1 MPNTSSTGSNHGRDG
16 ARPSSGGKRTNNSPV
31 TAVAALLPIRA
42 LSAPAS
48 GMQSSAP
55 RAGTSSAPPSA
66 AAERPRSAFTS
77 GMRTAQFP
85 NMAPLAAKTTRTAA
99 RARPSPLTPASR
111 PRTARGAP
119 VPAGPAGELH
129 RCAWMDVHPP
139 RNHEESPISIGST
152 ATAGPVRGEVRGL
165 SKTFGP
171 VRAVTDLSFTV
182 EPGSVTGF
190 LGPNGAGKT
199 TTMRMLLGL
208 ARPDT
213 GTATFNG
220 TPYAGLPEP
229 VRTVGAVLETAF
241 HPARSGR
248 NHLRVY
254 CRAAG
259 LPLSRA
265 DEVLVQVGLAD
276 AGGRRAGGYSLG
288 MRQRLALATALLGNP
303 TVLVLDEPANG
314 LDPEGIQWLR
324 GFLRHLAHDQGRTVL
339 VSSHLLA
346 EVEQTADRVVI
357 VGAGRLV
364 RQGSLAELR
373 AGNAGSVLVRSPRAT
388 ALAELLRPCASTVA
402 ATDGHPDGLSV
413 TGLPVEEVGRRAFAG
428 GIEVHE
434 LRARTSGLEEVYFR
448 LTAGQEQ
455 YAADHTDTVDTIGQ
469 GVS

>member
-1 MPNTSSTGSNHGRDG
+1 MRLDGR
-16 ARPSSGGKRTNNSPV
+16 
-31 TAVAALLPIRA
+31 
-42 LSAPAS
+42 
-48 GMQSSAP
+48 
-55 RAGTSSAPPSA
+55 PP
-66 AAERPRSAFTS
+66 AAERQER
-77 GMRTAQFP
+77 
-85 NMAPLAAKTTRTAA
+85 
-99 RARPSPLTPASR
+99 
-111 PRTARGAP
+111 
-119 VPAGPAGELH
+119 
-129 RCAWMDVHPP
+129 
-139 RNHEESPISIGST
+139 PISIGST
-152 ATAGPVRGEVRGL
+152 ATAGPVRVEVREL
-165 SKTFGP
+165 SKAFGP
-171 VRAVTDLSFTV
+171 VRAVSDLSFTV

-208 ARPDT
+208 VRPDT

-339 VSSHLLA
+339 VSSHLLS

-364 RQGSLAELR
+364 REGTIAQLR
-373 AGNAGSVLVRSPRAT
+373 SGADGAGTVLVRSPQAARFAEVLRAEGVPV
-388 ALAELLRPCASTVA
+388 ALE
-402 ATDGHPDGLSV
+402 DGDALTV
-413 TGLPVEEVGRRAFAG
+413 TGRPPADVGRRAFAA
-428 GIEVHE
+428 GIELHE
-434 LRARTSGLEEVYFR
+434 LRAETSGLEEIYFK

-455 YAADHTDTVDTIGQ
+455 FAAAGPSTAPKDGPR
-469 GVS
+469 

>member
-1 MPNTSSTGSNHGRDG
+1 VRLDRHVG
-16 ARPSSGGKRTNNSPV
+16 
-31 TAVAALLPIRA
+31 
-42 LSAPAS
+42 
-48 GMQSSAP
+48 
-55 RAGTSSAPPSA
+55 
-66 AAERPRSAFTS
+66 
-77 GMRTAQFP
+77 
-85 NMAPLAAKTTRTAA
+85 
-99 RARPSPLTPASR
+99 
-111 PRTARGAP
+111 
-119 VPAGPAGELH
+119 GPAG
-129 RCAWMDVHPP
+129 AS
-139 RNHEESPISIGST
+139 EEDEISSAST
-152 ATAGPVRGEVRGL
+152 ATVDPVRVDVRGL
-165 SKTFGP
+165 TKDFGT
-171 VRAVTDLSFTV
+171 VRAVDDLSFTV
-182 EPGSVTGF
+182 EPGQVTGF

-199 TTMRMLLGL
+199 TTLRMALGL
-208 ARPDT
+208 VTPDRGST
-213 GTATFNG
+213 TFNG
-220 TPYAGLPEP
+220 TPYAALPEP
-229 VRTVGAVLETAF
+229 TRQVGAVLETAF

-259 LPLSRA
+259 LATTRA
-265 DEVLVQVGLAD
+265 DDVLEQVGLGP
-276 AGGRRAGGYSLG
+276 AGDRKAGGYSLG
-288 MRQRLALATALLGNP
+288 MRQRLGLATALLGDP
-303 TVLVLDEPANG
+303 AVLVLDEPANG

-455 YAADHTDTVDTIGQ
+455 YAADRTDTVDAIGQ